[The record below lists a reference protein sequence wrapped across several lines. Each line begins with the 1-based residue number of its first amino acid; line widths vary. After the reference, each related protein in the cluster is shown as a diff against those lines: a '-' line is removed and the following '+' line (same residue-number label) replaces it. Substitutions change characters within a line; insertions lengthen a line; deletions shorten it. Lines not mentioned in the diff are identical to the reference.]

1 MSTEKDQ
8 KKKKKVDTLVKGL
21 IIGGAIGSVLGVT
34 LAPKSGK
41 ETRQIIK
48 KSSTSIFEKLGQ
60 SGGDIVQ
67 TAKQTPVGKLL
78 KASKTFIFGK
88 KKNK

>member
-1 MSTEKDQ
+1 MSAEKEQ

-48 KSSTSIFEKLGQ
+48 KSSSSIFESVGRT
-60 SGGDIVQ
+60 GGDIIKS
-67 TAKQTPVGKLL
+67 AKNNPVGKLL

>member
-1 MSTEKDQ
+1 MSEEKAQ

-48 KSSTSIFEKLGQ
+48 KSSTSLFEKLGKT
-60 SGGDIVQ
+60 GGDVVQ
-67 TAKQTPVGKLL
+67 TAKKTPVAKLL

-88 KKNK
+88 KKDK

>member
-1 MSTEKDQ
+1 MDKEK

-48 KSSTSIFEKLGQ
+48 KSSSSVFEKLGN
-60 SGGDIVQ
+60 SAGNVIE
-67 TAKQTPVGKLL
+67 TAKQNPVAKLMR
-78 KASKTFIFGK
+78 ASKTFIFGK
-88 KKNK
+88 KIKK